1 MKKLALLLLPLVG
14 CGGNGLKTEMTNL
27 QNHILSITLSLNEV
41 KAEAGRCSRDKE
53 SLQVKLSAADAAIAR
68 LSGEITKLRANQK
81 LLEQKSSYRS
91 QQQDLKKQVTG
102 GSGSK

>member
-27 QNHILSITLSLNEV
+27 QNQILSITISLNEV
-41 KAEAGRCSRDKE
+41 KAEAARCSRDKE
-53 SLQVKLSAADAAIAR
+53 GLQVKLSAADAAIAK
-68 LSGEITKLRANQK
+68 LSGENSKLRANQK

-91 QQQDLKKQVTG
+91 QQDLKKQVTG